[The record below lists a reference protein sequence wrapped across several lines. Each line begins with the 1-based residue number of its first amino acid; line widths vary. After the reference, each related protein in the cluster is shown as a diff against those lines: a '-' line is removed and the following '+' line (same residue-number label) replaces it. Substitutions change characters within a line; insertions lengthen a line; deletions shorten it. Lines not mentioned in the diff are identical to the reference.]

1 MAPSFGTHISEF
13 VRTRRKAGGFSQEEL
28 ADLAG
33 VGRNFVSDLEQ
44 AKPTVRMDAVNKV
57 LVVFGKTLG
66 IVDAPKEETDE
77 NAASDS

>member
-1 MAPSFGTHISEF
+1 MAPNFGTHIGEF
-13 VRTRRKAGGFSQEEL
+13 VRTRRKARGFSQDEL

-44 AKPTVRMDAVNKV
+44 EKSTVRMDAVNKV
-57 LVVFGKTLG
+57 LFVFGKTLG
-66 IVDAPKEETDE
+66 IVDAPKDESDE

>member
-1 MAPSFGTHISEF
+1 MVPGFSTHISEF
-13 VRTRRKAGGFSQEEL
+13 VRARRKAGGFSQQEL
-28 ADLAG
+28 AELAG

-66 IVDAPKEETDE
+66 IVDAPKDESDE
-77 NAASDS
+77 NATSDS

>member
-1 MAPSFGTHISEF
+1 MAPSFGTHIGEF
-13 VRTRRKAGGFSQEEL
+13 VRARRKARGFSQDEL

-33 VGRNFVSDLEQ
+33 VGRSFVSDLEQ

-66 IVDAPKEETDE
+66 IVDAPKDETP
-77 NAASDS
+77 